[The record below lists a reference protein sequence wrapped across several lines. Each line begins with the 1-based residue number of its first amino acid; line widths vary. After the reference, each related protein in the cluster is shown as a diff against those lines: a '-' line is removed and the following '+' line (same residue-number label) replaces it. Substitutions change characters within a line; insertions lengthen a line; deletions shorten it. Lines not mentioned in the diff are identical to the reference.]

1 MSRSLPMCNYPCEH
15 AEVFQRN
22 FFGHLGYDPP
32 TKEATLVLPAILNPF
47 VKDAPAAVMTRIALD
62 WIIDGTPLDEL
73 FEEVAG
79 DQYTREFT
87 LTHFVQVMLDVASG
101 NRPSP
106 RAAFQRR
113 DLALIASI
121 SAFYRKLNRMG
132 LAVPEAVLRRTA
144 VRARQLIVA
153 GGGLLPEPVPGYAAR
168 ILDGNVMTGAEHRI
182 VPLRTTW
189 SAGLPGMSLAVYEPA
204 SGLILDLVLEEDA
217 HCQERALLDRID
229 VAPGQ
234 LWIMDRNFCIR
245 SLLFRIARR
254 EACFLVRWHRSTL
267 PFQAV
272 GRLRARGRCASGQ
285 VFEQEIDVADGK
297 GGTHR
302 LRRIVLKLDQPT
314 RDGETEIVLVT
325 NLPAEVTALQ
335 CCEAYRGRWRIE
347 GHYQTLTDLLHCEV
361 PGLGY
366 PRAAL
371 FGFSMS
377 AVAGNALAV
386 LKGNL
391 RVAHGP
397 EMAAEVSD
405 FALVDEVAEVYPG
418 MMVAVPPARWPSL
431 ARRRAATVAGLLNEL
446 AKRVPV
452 HRMFRCRRGLKKPRP
467 RRSSGKRV
475 HHLSNKKLLDRARGT
490 HAPGRRSRSPTTSR
504 T

>member
-1 MSRSLPMCNYPCEH
+1 L
-15 AEVFQRN
+15 QRN
-22 FFGHLGYDPP
+22 FFGRLGYDSP
-32 TKEATLVLPAILNPF
+32 TKEASLVLPAILNPF

-73 FEEVAG
+73 FEEVVG
-79 DQYTREFT
+79 GQYTREFT

-106 RAAFQRR
+106 RAAFLRR

-153 GGGLLPEPVPGYAAR
+153 GGGLAPEPVPGYAAR
-168 ILDGNVMTGAEHRI
+168 ILDGNVMTGSEHRI
-182 VPLRTTW
+182 VPLRTTG

-204 SGLILDLVLEEDA
+204 SGLILDLILEEDA
-217 HCQERALLDRID
+217 HCQERALVDRVD
-229 VAPGQ
+229 VGPGP
-234 LWIMDRNFCIR
+234 LGIMDRNFCVR
-245 SLLFRIARR
+245 SLLFRIAHR

-267 PFQAV
+267 PFRPV
-272 GRLRARGRCASGQ
+272 SRLRARGRCSTGQ
-285 VFEQEIDVADGK
+285 VFEQGIDVADGA
-297 GGTHR
+297 GGTRR
-302 LRRIVLKLDQPT
+302 LRRIVLRLDQPT
-314 RDGETEIVLVT
+314 RDGEAEIVLVT
-325 NLPAEVTALQ
+325 NLPAEVTALR

-347 GHYQTLTDLLHCEV
+347 GHYQALTDLLHCEV

-371 FGFSMS
+371 FAFSMS

-446 AKRVPV
+446 AGRVPV
-452 HRMFRCRRGLKKPRP
+452 HRMLRCRRGPKKPRP
-467 RRSSGKRV
+467 RRSSGKRI
-475 HHLSNKKLLDRARGT
+475 HHVSNKKLLDRVKGAR
-490 HAPGRRSRSPTTSR
+490 APIRRGRSPTTS
-504 T
+504 TI

>member
-1 MSRSLPMCNYPCEH
+1 
-15 AEVFQRN
+15 
-22 FFGHLGYDPP
+22 
-32 TKEATLVLPAILNPF
+32 LVLPAILNPF

-132 LAVPEAVLRRTA
+132 LAIPEAVLRRTA
-144 VRARQLIVA
+144 ARARQLIVA
-153 GGGLLPEPVPGYAAR
+153 GGGLSPEPIEGYAAR
-168 ILDGNVMTGAEHRI
+168 VLDGNVMTGAEHRI

-204 SGLILDLVLEEDA
+204 SGLILDLILEEDA
-217 HCQERALLDRID
+217 HCQERALLGRVD

-234 LWIMDRNFCIR
+234 LWIMDRNFCVR

-254 EACFLVRWHRSTL
+254 EAYFLVRWHRSTL
-267 PFQAV
+267 PFLPV
-272 GRLRARGRCASGQ
+272 GRLRARGRCPGGR
-285 VFEQEIDVADGK
+285 VFEQEIDVSDGA
-297 GGTHR
+297 GTTHR

-314 RDGETEIVLVT
+314 RDGEAEIVLVT

-335 CCEAYRGRWRIE
+335 CCEAYRSRWRIE
-347 GHYQTLTDLLHCEV
+347 GHYQALTDLLHCEV

-405 FALVDEVAEVYPG
+405 FALVGEVAEVYPG

-446 AKRVPV
+446 AGRVPV
-452 HRMFRCRRGLKKPRP
+452 HRMLRCRRGPKKPRP
-467 RRSSGKRV
+467 RRSSGKRI
-475 HHLSNKKLLDRARGT
+475 HHVSNKKLLDRVNGAR
-490 HAPGRRSRSPTTSR
+490 APRRRSRSPTTS
-504 T
+504 TI